1 MCERYILSDGS
12 YITIMKWN
20 SHAIA
25 KKYCSKKC
33 ENGTFLKG
41 QSYSRE
47 GDNMKLNWTDLCG
60 EPCAQWCLAYELK
73 ASCSNISTCTFEWN
87 CADNV
92 VGDNCI
98 VAPEQWIVNTHC
110 LYNGGIRTLQ
120 C

>member
-1 MCERYILSDGS
+1 MELPRNRERILFKK
-12 YITIMKWN
+12 MRKWN
-20 SHAIA
+20 FFERPILLLT
-25 KKYCSKKC
+25 Y
-33 ENGTFLKG
+33 L
-41 QSYSRE
+41 
-47 GDNMKLNWTDLCG
+47 MKLNWTDLCG